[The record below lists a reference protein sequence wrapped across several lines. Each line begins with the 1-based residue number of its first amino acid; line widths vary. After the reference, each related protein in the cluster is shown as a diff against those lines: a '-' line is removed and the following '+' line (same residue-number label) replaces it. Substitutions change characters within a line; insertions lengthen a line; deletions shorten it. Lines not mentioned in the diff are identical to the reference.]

1 MAMQIERQMKLRD
14 VYRITITDGSLDWRV
29 AGALA
34 VTVDAFMNR

>member
-1 MAMQIERQMKLRD
+1 MRLRD
-14 VYRITITDGSLDWRV
+14 VYRINVTSGTLDWRV